1 MKYIIDTDPGVD
13 DAVAIMMAVKNNL
26 DIKGFTLVS
35 GNVPY
40 EKSENNLK
48 IIQDFLNTN
57 IKMYK
62 GVKNDT
68 IKTVSAEHVH
78 GKDGL
83 GYCVFPKSKRKYEK
97 LSAEDYIIKASKKY
111 KDDLTL
117 VCLGPLTNLA
127 NAIKKDKK
135 LPGRIKHLIIMG
147 ATYDPV
153 ATEDYIEFNVC
164 VDPEASKLVFESDFE
179 DIKLITHEIGVKA
192 FIEKSYIDKLRNS
205 EDIISRFIASISQK
219 YIEFNQETFNIS
231 GLCCPDPS
239 TISSIIDESIIE
251 YKPCSVIMTDKN
263 TTHVDLVDESNI
275 KVAVKINLEKFRE
288 IFKKTFK

>member
-62 GVKNDT
+62 GVKNDA

-83 GYCVFPKSKRKYEK
+83 GYCVFPESKRKYEK

-147 ATYDPV
+147 ATYDPG
-153 ATEDYIEFNVC
+153 ATEDYIEFNVS

-239 TISSIIDESIIE
+239 TISSIVDESIIE